1 MKVIFTKQAETDLEQ
16 IADYIALDN
25 PIRALSFI
33 EEIEQKCLSIG
44 DIPKAFPIVS
54 ELIELGIRKRVYQ
67 NYSIFF
73 CIESNQVFIIRILN
87 SAMNYTALFE
97 S

>member
-25 PIRALSFI
+25 PIRALSSI
-33 EEIEQKCLSIG
+33 EEIEQKRLSIG